1 MKRENI
7 KQAGFIIDE
16 IQKIES
22 EIIQLNKIAQLI
34 NSNSTKINFKISVE
48 DLDEKENVIDEDGS
62 LKHTALMDFRSMFE
76 QYHLKEEQS
85 KNTHDL
91 TQSITD
97 VETYEILGLLLLI
110 KKNKKDALQTIL
122 EKL

>member
-62 LKHTALMDFRSMFE
+62 LKHTALIGFHSMFE